1 MSNVKQSV
9 VCPACGGK
17 DLYVT
22 AKTIQGGGGYAPD
35 LLPGLHRWFKPGAF
49 RAVLCA
55 DCGLHRM
62 FAEPEARESV
72 RSSSK
77 WKRL

>member
-1 MSNVKQSV
+1 MSDTQRSV

-22 AKTIQGGGGYAPD
+22 VKTVHCGGGYAPN
-35 LLPGLHRWFKPGAF
+35 LLPGLHRWFNPGAF

-62 FAEPEARESV
+62 FAEPESRVAV
-72 RSSSK
+72 RKSPK
-77 WKRL
+77 WRQL

>member
-1 MSNVKQSV
+1 MSDSNRSV

-22 AKTIQGGGGYAPD
+22 AKLIPGGGGYAPD
-35 LLPGLHRWFKPGAF
+35 LLPGLHRWFRPGVF

-55 DCGLHRM
+55 DCGMHRM
-62 FAEPEARESV
+62 FAEPEAREAV
-72 RSSSK
+72 RTSKK
-77 WKRL
+77 WKKL

>member
-1 MSNVKQSV
+1 MSDAQRSV

-22 AKTIQGGGGYAPD
+22 IKTISGGGGYAPD
-35 LLPGLHRWFKPGAF
+35 LLPDLHRWFKPGSF
-49 RAVLCA
+49 RVVLCA

-62 FAEPEARESV
+62 FAEPEARQAV
-72 RSSSK
+72 RSSKK
-77 WKRL
+77 WQRL